1 MDSAAIGF
9 LRSTAERAGSL
20 ALAAPRSAST
30 HLARWIMNAADSI
43 SSRTGTEAATA
54 TGTGTGTVVT
64 TAATTPSLPSPVTYL
79 TSAYLVTSLA
89 LAFLLHRIHHLV
101 PPRLHPA
108 PGGAMHRQHQRVM
121 QPLVQVGCRGPGIA
135 LLASAVI
142 ALLAQILHPVADA
155 NHPALLWQCYLA
167 VCATVTGETF
177 VRALSDDLPHAHHQF
192 NLLSF
197 SFLLHVHSASSTT
210 TGNHSELYTYLLITL
225 GEILALQITYCAP
238 HLPLVNKL
246 DQAYRSRFAPLSP
259 GVNNR
264 SASMRRI
271 YRLPITA
278 LCSLTAQYFALRS
291 WSRVFS
297 SSSPR
302 STAADHNNSKNNV
315 VVGEAEEFGTVWLNK
330 VPELVLEFI
339 VGTSVAL
346 KFLAAVIRGE
356 EVSCSLSPFLGVCLF
371 VHAHPHPAAALDGEL
386 GWTGGVDAAP
396 GRRLRRRAHQ
406 VGRSALSL

>member
-1 MDSAAIGF
+1 
-9 LRSTAERAGSL
+9 
-20 ALAAPRSAST
+20 
-30 HLARWIMNAADSI
+30 
-43 SSRTGTEAATA
+43 
-54 TGTGTGTVVT
+54 
-64 TAATTPSLPSPVTYL
+64 
-79 TSAYLVTSLA
+79 
-89 LAFLLHRIHHLV
+89 
-101 PPRLHPA
+101 
-108 PGGAMHRQHQRVM
+108 M
-121 QPLVQVGCRGPGIA
+121 QPLVQVGCRVPGIA

-142 ALLAQILHPVADA
+142 ALLALILNPNADA

-210 TGNHSELYTYLLITL
+210 TTTAAGSHSELYTYLLITL

-259 GVNNR
+259 GVNR

-297 SSSPR
+297 SPR
-302 STAADHNNSKNNV
+302 SAADHNNSNN

-346 KFLAAVIRGE
+346 KTLAAVIRGE
-356 EVSCSLSPFLGVCLF
+356 EVSSLSLSLFLGVWSQIR
-371 VHAHPHPAAALDGEL
+371 AHPHPAAALDGEL
-386 GWTGGVDAAP
+386 GWTGGVDAPP

-406 VGRSALSL
+406 VGRRLYPLSAGLSRVVCGLSSFTD